1 MKSILKKA
9 PPSKPFQR
17 VVVTGLGCVTPI
29 GNNVET
35 FWKNLIEKKSGI
47 KKLNYDQ
54 LKFVGNVKFDPNQI
68 PSKVAGIIE
77 DFKIENYTKL
87 QNRMSKNIQYAFAS
101 SFEALK
107 DANWVPK
114 TEEEK
119 RYTGVAIGSS
129 IGGVEEICTTNEQI
143 LNSEY
148 KKISPFSVPKMLVN
162 LAAGWISLEYGL
174 KGPNHSVATACAS
187 GGHSIGDAFRLIKY
201 GDAKVMV
208 CGSTDSALHPT
219 PVSGFCRMNALST
232 KYNETPE
239 IASRP
244 FDKDR
249 DGFVIGEGA
258 GILVLEELEHA
269 LNRGA
274 NIYAEIRGYGL
285 GGDAYHITS
294 PNPDGSG
301 AISVMERALKESGIE
316 PQYVDYVNAHAT
328 STPTG
333 DKIELNAIKKLFGDQ
348 CKNLKVSSIKGS
360 IGHLLGAAG
369 SVEAIATIL
378 SLKNDIIPP
387 NLNFQSTDP
396 DLKDCEEMIVTETL
410 KKTNWV
416 SLSNS
421 FGFGGTNT
429 SLCFTKFEK

>member
-1 MKSILKKA
+1 MKALLQKA
-9 PPSKPFQR
+9 PPPKEFKR
-17 VVVTGLGCVTPI
+17 VVVTGMGCITPI
-29 GNNVET
+29 GNDLET
-35 FWKNLIEKKSGI
+35 FWKNLIDGKSGI
-47 KKLNYDQ
+47 KKITFENH
-54 LKFVGNVKFDPNQI
+54 KFIGESKFDPKQI
-68 PSKVAGIIE
+68 PSKIAGIVE
-77 DFKIENYTKL
+77 DFKIENYTKFHS
-87 QNRMSKNIQYAFAS
+87 RMSKNIQFAFAS
-101 SFEALK
+101 AQEAIK
-107 DANWVPK
+107 DSNWLPK

-119 RYTGVAIGSS
+119 RYTGVAIGSA
-129 IGGVEEICTTNEQI
+129 IGGVEEICSTNEHLSNQ
-143 LNSEY
+143 EY
-148 KKISPFSVPKMLVN
+148 KKISPFSIPKMLVN

-201 GDAKVMV
+201 GDAKVMI
-208 CGSTDSALHPT
+208 CGSTEASIHPT
-219 PVSGFCRMNALST
+219 PISGFCRMNALST
-232 KYNETPE
+232 KYNENPE
-239 IASRP
+239 ISSRP

-274 NIYAEIRGYGL
+274 KIYAEIRGYGL
-285 GGDAYHITS
+285 GGDAYHITA

-301 AISVMERALKESGIE
+301 AISVMERALKESGIDSK
-316 PQYVDYVNAHAT
+316 YVDYVNAHAT

-333 DKIELNAIKKLFGDQ
+333 DKIELSAIQKFFGEQ
-348 CKNLKVSSIKGS
+348 CKNLKISSIKGS
-360 IGHLLGAAG
+360 IGHLLGGAG
-369 SVEAIATIL
+369 SVEAISTIL
-378 SLKNDIIPP
+378 SIQRDIIPP

-396 DLKDCEEMIVTETL
+396 ELKDCEEMIVKNSI